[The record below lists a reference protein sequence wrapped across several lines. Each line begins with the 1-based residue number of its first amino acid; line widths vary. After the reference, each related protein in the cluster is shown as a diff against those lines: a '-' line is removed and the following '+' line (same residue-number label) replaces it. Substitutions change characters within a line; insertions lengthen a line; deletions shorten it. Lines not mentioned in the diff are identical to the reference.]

1 MDASPPLPCDE
12 IASMNAT
19 AKETDPAVREP
30 TAPPLEEEGGNG
42 QPRYLQVAREL
53 KRGISEGAWPVGAR
67 LPTELELCERFDISR
82 FTANAAVRV
91 LAQSGLIT
99 RRQRVGTV
107 VIATPDD
114 ARYTHDL
121 STAHDLLQYAED
133 TELKLMF
140 VSKVP
145 LNKAQARELGAA
157 PGDEWIYAVGL
168 RSGPGGAD
176 ARPIC
181 VTRLFLNPVLKGIE
195 GSLRD
200 RKSAIYSLIERDF
213 KRPIERIEQ
222 DLKGVLLDAEDAAN
236 LGAEAGAPALRIL
249 RRYYGDDGVL
259 LELSDNVHPSDRFTY
274 HMHLRK

>member
-1 MDASPPLPCDE
+1 
-12 IASMNAT
+12 MNAT
-19 AKETDPAVREP
+19 TKQ
-30 TAPPLEEEGGNG
+30 TAPGGRKRTSPPRGKEEGSNS
-42 QPRYLQVAREL
+42 QPRYLQVASEL
-53 KRGISEGAWPVGAR
+53 KRGISDGSWPVGAR
-67 LPTELELCERFDISR
+67 LPTEVELCEQFDISR
-82 FTANAAVRV
+82 FTARAAVRV
-91 LAQSGLIT
+91 LALAGLIT

-107 VIATPDD
+107 VIATPEN
-114 ARYTHDL
+114 ARYTHDM
-121 STAHDLLQYAED
+121 STARDLLQYAED

-145 LNKAQARELGAA
+145 LSKAQAREVGAR
-157 PGDEWIYAVGL
+157 PGDEWIYALGL
-168 RSGPGGAD
+168 RNGPGAAD

-195 GSLRD
+195 GGLRD
-200 RKSAIYSLIERDF
+200 RKAAIYAIIERDF

-236 LGAEAGAPALRIL
+236 LGAKPGAPALRIL
-249 RRYYGDDGVL
+249 RRYYGDDGLL